1 MICKKRVGGLMLA
14 AGLAATA
21 VFLGGCGNDSHGL
34 SSKDPQTITIWHYYN
49 GAQAI
54 AFDRLVDEF
63 NNTVGQ
69 EKGILVEA
77 ESKNSVSELYQ
88 AIDDSVSQRAGAQE
102 LPDIFQAYLDN
113 AVLLDE
119 KGILADLGK
128 YVTEKEQAEY
138 VDSYVQ
144 EGYFGQDG
152 AWKLFPVAKST
163 EVMILNKTDWE
174 KFTTDVG
181 DVDTDDLST
190 VEGLTAVA
198 EKYYNWS
205 GGESFFG
212 RDAFANYMFVGSAQ
226 LGQEIYTVE
235 NGQAKLHFDREVTR
249 KLWDNYYVPYVKGYF
264 KHVGRYRSDDIKLG
278 EIIAQ
283 ICSTSSASY
292 FPKEVTRDGETYAI
306 DYLVLP
312 VPVFEGGDGYIV
324 QQGASMAVTKST
336 ERREYASVVFLRWLT
351 ETDRNMDF
359 ALQSGYLPVKKEAN
373 SIASLQAYQE
383 ESGSFAEGLEADI
396 LRCSFEEL
404 EKNIPYTT
412 AGFEGADALRT
423 FLADSMIGLAME
435 DRETILNATPEEA
448 GRLLEQYLSDGHFDE
463 WYDLARAQMEDICG
477 K

>member
-1 MICKKRVGGLMLA
+1 MIYKKRIRGLVLA
-14 AGLAATA
+14 AGLMAAA
-21 VFLGGCGNDSHGL
+21 VFLGGCGDNSHGL
-34 SSKDPQTITIWHYYN
+34 SAKDPQTITIWHYYN

-63 NNTVGQ
+63 NTTVGK
-69 EKGILVEA
+69 EKGIRVEA
-77 ESKNSVSELYQ
+77 ESKNSVNELYQ
-88 AIDDSVSQRAGAQE
+88 ALDDSVSQKAGAEE

-113 AVLLDE
+113 AVMLDE

-128 YVTEKEQAEY
+128 YVTEEEQAEY

-144 EGYFGQDG
+144 EGYFGQG
-152 AWKLFPVAKST
+152 GGWKLFPVAKST
-163 EVMILNKTDWE
+163 EIMILNKTDWD
-174 KFTTDVG
+174 KFTADVSG
-181 DVDTDDLST
+181 VTAEDLST
-190 VEGLTAVA
+190 IEGLAAVA

-205 GGESFFG
+205 GGASFFG

-235 NGQAKLHFDREVTR
+235 DGKAALHFDKDVAR

-283 ICSTSSASY
+283 ICSTSSASF

-312 VPVFEGGDGYIV
+312 VPKFAGGGSYIV

-351 ETDRNMDF
+351 EADRNMDF
-359 ALQSGYLPVKKEAN
+359 ALQSGYLPVRKEAN
-373 SIASLQAYQE
+373 SSVRLQEYQE
-383 ESGSFAEGLEADI
+383 ASGHFEEGLEADI

-404 EKNIPYTT
+404 EKNAPYTT
-412 AGFEGADALRT
+412 AGFEGASELRT
-423 FLADSMIGLAME
+423 LLSGSMIDLAMA
-435 DRETILNATPEEA
+435 DRESLLNAPLEEA
-448 GRLLEQYLSDGHFDE
+448 ESLLAQYMSDEYFDQ
-463 WYDLARAQMEDICG
+463 WYNLVRSQMEDICG
-477 K
+477 R

>member
-1 MICKKRVGGLMLA
+1 MICKKRVKAGILA
-14 AGLAATA
+14 AGLMAAA
-21 VFLGGCGNDSHGL
+21 AFLGGCGDDSHGL

-49 GAQAI
+49 GTQAI

-63 NNTVGQ
+63 NATVGK

-77 ESKNSVSELYQ
+77 ESKNSVGELYQ

-113 AVLLDE
+113 AVMLDE
-119 KGILADLGK
+119 KGILADLGE
-128 YVTEKEQAEY
+128 YVTEKEQDEY

-163 EVMILNKTDWE
+163 EVMILNKTDWD
-174 KFTTDVG
+174 KFVAGVG
-181 DVDTDDLST
+181 DVDAEDLST
-190 VEGLTAVA
+190 IEGLTAVA

-205 GGESFFG
+205 GGKSFFG

-235 NGQAKLHFDREVTR
+235 NGRAALHFDKAVTR
-249 KLWDNYYVPYVKGYF
+249 KLWDNYYIPYVKGYF

-292 FPKEVTRDGETYAI
+292 FPKETTRDGETYAI

-312 VPVFEGGDGYIV
+312 VPAFRDGSGYIV

-373 SIASLQAYQE
+373 SIAQLQEYQE
-383 ESGSFAEGLEADI
+383 RAESPAEGLEADI

-404 EKNIPYTT
+404 EKNMPYTT

-423 FLADSMIGLAME
+423 LLTNVMTDQAKA
-435 DRETILNATPEEA
+435 DREAVLNASPEEA
-448 GRLLEQYLSDGHFDE
+448 ERLLAQYMSDEHFDE
-463 WYDLARAQMEDICG
+463 WYDRVRSRMEDICNQ
-477 K
+477 

>member
-1 MICKKRVGGLMLA
+1 MICKKRVKKLVLA
-14 AGLAATA
+14 AGMMAAA
-21 VFLGGCGNDSHGL
+21 ALWGGCGNDSHGL
-34 SSKDPQTITIWHYYN
+34 SGKDPQTITIWHYYN

-63 NNTVGQ
+63 NATVGR

-77 ESKNSVSELYQ
+77 ESKNSVGELYQ

-119 KGILADLGK
+119 KGILADLGE

-163 EVMILNKTDWE
+163 EVMILNKTDWD
-174 KFTTDVG
+174 KFAAGVG

-190 VEGLTAVA
+190 IEGLTAVA

-205 GGESFFG
+205 GGRSFFG
-212 RDAFANYMFVGSAQ
+212 RDAFANYMFLGSVQ

-235 NGQAKLHFDREVTR
+235 NGQVTLHFDKEITR

-264 KHVGRYRSDDIKLG
+264 KHVGRYRTDDIKLG

-292 FPKEVTRDGETYAI
+292 FPKETTRDGETYPI

-312 VPVFEGGDGYIV
+312 VPQFEGSGGYIV

-373 SIASLQAYQE
+373 SMASLQEYQE
-383 ESGSFAEGLEADI
+383 QSGSFAEGLEADI

-404 EKNIPYTT
+404 EKNTPYTT
-412 AGFEGADALRT
+412 AGFEGADPLRT
-423 FLADSMIGLAME
+423 LLADSMIDLAMA
-435 DRETILNATPEEA
+435 DREAVLNASPEEA
-448 GRLLEQYLSDGHFDE
+448 GGLLEQYLSDGHFDA
-463 WYDLARAQMEDICG
+463 WYNLVRSQMEDICS